1 MMLQYCMNLYGHAN
15 KARCWDVHENML
27 EDFLGNTSVFY
38 DENSTKVKNGQSFWE
53 SLNLGALA
61 LFLRK
66 KSYMQTGA
74 ESSNGRP
81 TGVTNWLFLVAE
93 LNR

>member
-1 MMLQYCMNLYGHAN
+1 
-15 KARCWDVHENML
+15 ML

-38 DENSTKVKNGQSFWE
+38 DENSSKVKSGQSFWE

-66 KSYMQTGA
+66 KSYMQTRAKSGN
-74 ESSNGRP
+74 SRP
-81 TGVTNWLFLVAE
+81 TGVTNSSLTVLSRRVKSVTFRL
-93 LNR
+93 

>member
-1 MMLQYCMNLYGHAN
+1 
-15 KARCWDVHENML
+15 ML
-27 EDFLGNTSVFY
+27 ENFLGNTSVFY
-38 DENSTKVKNGQSFWE
+38 DENSTKVKNCQIVRE

-66 KSYMQTGA
+66 KSYMQTRA

-81 TGVTNWLFLVAE
+81 TGVTNCSPTVLSRGNLPS
-93 LNR
+93 LNRFYAATKKK

>member
-1 MMLQYCMNLYGHAN
+1 ML
-15 KARCWDVHENML
+15 K
-27 EDFLGNTSVFY
+27 DFLGNTSVFY

-66 KSYMQTGA
+66 KSHMQTRA
-74 ESSNGRP
+74 ESGNGRP
-81 TGVTNWLFLVAE
+81 IGVTNCSLTALSRRVKSVTFRL
-93 LNR
+93 